1 MRTCARLQAS
11 WASEAPAGN
20 AGLRALLLDV
30 AARAAKAARL
40 KSPPPKRALFAAHR
54 ARVGPRHEDAL
65 RLPRQ

>member
-30 AARAAKAARL
+30 AAKAARL